1 MAVRSLKRRYWLRFE
16 ATQNEPDFM
25 GIFMEGGGAINAA
38 ATRWHTDFALTG
50 SEASVHSPL
59 LRHELREVRI
69 PIPES
74 EIILPESEEDPDD
87 LRVHLRSEMRL
98 NVATSRIGAAINGTL
113 VSSVSGQGSEHLK
126 KLLDPMKGG
135 GGHAQI
141 GLVYAAWMAHAAN
154 VGMSNMRVVCAD
166 DGGAE
171 QSCAVRFVRR
181 SEETRQLR
189 ASAGQWLERYAQK
202 AWAVRQV
209 LVYPPAPTLTK
220 AVFKEQVGI
229 NGRGYSLL
237 HDALV
242 RKAPLSLAA
251 LESLYKAALD
261 STFGGESVETKKGF
275 DTRTEQPGLVAAKQA
290 KRVATATSIAV
301 SHMVAYR
308 ADGRNFV
315 SARGADFAPAESW
328 LHQPQRSPIEAND
341 CDGSALLAV
350 GMLRAVREADPE
362 ELSQYPTLCS
372 VRNAVHPYYQV
383 GIAVVGATSAEAS
396 SVPTGDGVE
405 EKHDA
410 AVAGHAIAVMVPT
423 LGMLRS
429 LAKATGK
436 KLGRSEQLIMSEES
450 AAAVEEARFGA
461 FFPEPVIATL
471 QSEDRAL
478 LQEGWEKARDA
489 EENIT
494 TALCVLGIEGTTP
507 AHATLYQPDP
517 QLRAKDEHDA
527 RNDDKAFAKVAPN
540 VFRSVKQMH
549 VLGGSSG
556 STHRFYRDI
565 VEVTFARDFPLYT
578 DKSVRNLS
586 AAATQYVFARETP
599 GDAVRVAGASPRDL
613 HKNEYILVPLIQLN
627 AAVATE
633 LDEASE
639 EAMKDVMPP
648 RPRGPMELTAFQTK
662 AHTQSTTALAEL
674 GRKFDGAST
683 GSDREGAHAVTY
695 QVAYSTLVHNPAAV
709 KHFCNVLGSVAVAG
723 SVTMMP
729 LDDFAVASDDAKT
742 SAGTFVTV
750 RAHVPV

>member
-1 MAVRSLKRRYWLRFE
+1 MDGSVPKRRYWLRFD
-16 ATQNEPDFM
+16 ATQSEPDFM

-50 SEASVHSPL
+50 SKASVHSPL
-59 LRHELREVRI
+59 LRHDLREIRI

-74 EIILPESEEDPDD
+74 EILGHSTDD
-87 LRVHLRSEMRL
+87 EGVCVDLRSEMRM

-113 VSSVSGQGSEHLK
+113 VSSVSGQGSEHLYR
-126 KLLDPMKGG
+126 LLAPMKGG
-135 GGHAQI
+135 KGHAQV

-154 VGMSNMRVVCAD
+154 VGMSNMRVVCSHEE
-166 DGGAE
+166 GGQE
-171 QSCAVRFVRR
+171 QTCKVRFVRR
-181 SEETRQLR
+181 PEETRQVR

-209 LVYPPAPTLTK
+209 LVYPPSPTLTK
-220 AVFKEQVGI
+220 AVFKEPVGI

-242 RKAPLSLAA
+242 RAAPLSLAA
-251 LESLYKAALD
+251 LESLYKAALA
-261 STFGGESVETKKGF
+261 STFGGNDEKQREFNTLTG
-275 DTRTEQPGLVAAKQA
+275 TPGMGAAKEA
-290 KRVATATSIAV
+290 ARVATATSIAV

-350 GMLRAVREADPE
+350 GMLRAVREMKPA
-362 ELSQYPTLCS
+362 ELELHPTLCS
-372 VRNAVHPYYQV
+372 VRNAIHPYYEV
-383 GIAVVGATSAEAS
+383 GIAVVGASSAEAS
-396 SVPTGDGVE
+396 SVPAGDDGA
-405 EKHDA
+405 KGTHDA
-410 AVAGHAIAVMVPT
+410 AVAGHAIAIMVPT

-436 KLGRSEQLIMSEES
+436 KLGRTEQLIMGAES
-450 AAAVEEARFGA
+450 AAAVENARFDA
-461 FFPEPVIATL
+461 FFPSSVVETLPV
-471 QSEDRAL
+471 SDKAL
-478 LQEGWEKARDA
+478 LEKGWKHARDD
-489 EENIT
+489 EESFT
-494 TALCVLGIEGTTP
+494 TILPVLGIEGTTP
-507 AHATLYQPDP
+507 AHATLYETNP
-517 QLRAKDEHDA
+517 QQRAKDENGA

-549 VLGGSSG
+549 VLGGASG

-565 VEVTFARDFPLYT
+565 VEVTFARDFPLYQN
-578 DKSVRNLS
+578 KAVRNLS

-627 AAVATE
+627 AEVANE
-633 LDEASE
+633 LDEASKD
-639 EAMKDVMPP
+639 AMKDVMPP
-648 RPRGPMELTAFQTK
+648 RPHGPMQLTVFQTK
-662 AHTQSTTALAEL
+662 AYKQSIEALQEL
-674 GRKFDGAST
+674 RAKFDGAKT
-683 GSDREGAHAVTY
+683 EGGVEGAHEVTY

-709 KHFCNVLGSVAVAG
+709 KHFCSVLGSAAVTC
-723 SVTMMP
+723 SVDVSP
-729 LDDFAVASDDAKT
+729 LADFATCSDEEKS

-750 RAHVPV
+750 RAQIPV